1 MAAPTTLDLLWG
13 TPQRPRRGPK
23 PSLSL
28 ERIVTEAI
36 ALADAE
42 GLANLSMQH
51 LAERLGCAKM
61 ALYRYVPAR
70 PSWSRSCSTPGS
82 VTRRRRRPDE
92 RTRVG
97 RARRSR
103 PRPARSRGEPSC
115 GCGRRRSSAG
125 TAPHPWAIEASAGP
139 RPTGPHELAWMETAL
154 AALAGT
160 GLTGPERLDAV
171 VLLNGHVRSLV
182 QVTPGRTTSKPRSP
196 ARSARSCPPTRTVT
210 RRSWR
215 PSRARRSPAG
225 RDNALISASAASSTA
240 SRPSSPPARRD
251 HCRPARSPW
260 SASKVRLPYYRRRL
274 GLLGYAWAA
283 AGMK

>member
-1 MAAPTTLDLLWG
+1 METMAAPTAFDLLWG

-61 ALYRYVPAR
+61 ALYRYVPGKAELVALMLDAGLGDP
-70 PSWSRSCSTPGS
+70 PSASPAEAAAPGQPAAPGEEPWRA
-82 VTRRRRRPDE
+82 VLRLWAT
-92 RTRVG
+92 TIFG
-97 RARRSR
+97 RYRA
-103 PRPARSRGEPSC
+103 
-115 GCGRRRSSAG
+115 
-125 TAPHPWAIEASAGP
+125 HPWAIEASAGP

-182 QVTPGRTTSKPRSP
+182 QVTSGGDDLEAEIARQVGAVVSAYPDRYPQVLAAFAGSP
-196 ARSARSCPPTRTVT
+196 Q
-210 RRSWR
+210 
-215 PSRARRSPAG
+215 PAG
-225 RDNALISASAASSTA
+225 RDNALDFGIGRILDGLAALIATRSA
-240 SRPSSPPARRD
+240 
-251 HCRPARSPW
+251 
-260 SASKVRLPYYRRRL
+260 
-274 GLLGYAWAA
+274 
-283 AGMK
+283 

>member
-1 MAAPTTLDLLWG
+1 METMAAPTAFDLLWG

-61 ALYRYVPAR
+61 ALYRYVPGKAELVALMLDAGLGD
-70 PSWSRSCSTPGS
+70 PPPAPPAEPAAPDQPVPPGQP
-82 VTRRRRRPDE
+82 VAPGEEPWRAVLRLWAT
-92 RTRVG
+92 TIFG
-97 RARRSR
+97 RYRA
-103 PRPARSRGEPSC
+103 
-115 GCGRRRSSAG
+115 
-125 TAPHPWAIEASAGP
+125 HPWAIEASAGP

-182 QVTPGRTTSKPRSP
+182 QVTSGGDDLEAEIARQVGAVVSAYPDRYPQVLAAFAGSP
-196 ARSARSCPPTRTVT
+196 Q
-210 RRSWR
+210 
-215 PSRARRSPAG
+215 PAG
-225 RDNALISASAASSTA
+225 RDNALDFGIGRILDGLAALIATRSA
-240 SRPSSPPARRD
+240 
-251 HCRPARSPW
+251 
-260 SASKVRLPYYRRRL
+260 
-274 GLLGYAWAA
+274 
-283 AGMK
+283 

>member
-1 MAAPTTLDLLWG
+1 MTAPTTLDLLWG

-61 ALYRYVPAR
+61 ALYRYVPGKAELVALMVDAALGD
-70 PSWSRSCSTPGS
+70 PPQPPAQTTQTGQTAETGQTAAPGEQPWRA
-82 VTRRRRRPDE
+82 VLRLWATTIFGRY
-92 RTRVG
+92 RV
-97 RARRSR
+97 
-103 PRPARSRGEPSC
+103 
-115 GCGRRRSSAG
+115 
-125 TAPHPWAIEASAGP
+125 HPWAIGATAGA
-139 RPTGPHELAWMETAL
+139 RPIGPHEMAWLETAL

-182 QVTPGRTTSKPRSP
+182 QATPAGQEDLEAEIARQVGTALSANPGRYPQVLAAFSDSP
-196 ARSARSCPPTRTVT
+196 Q
-210 RRSWR
+210 
-215 PSRARRSPAG
+215 PAG
-225 RDNALISASAASSTA
+225 RDNALHFGIDRILDGLAAHIA
-240 SRPSSPPARRD
+240 
-251 HCRPARSPW
+251 ARS
-260 SASKVRLPYYRRRL
+260 A
-274 GLLGYAWAA
+274 
-283 AGMK
+283 

>member
-1 MAAPTTLDLLWG
+1 METMAAPTAFDLLWG

-61 ALYRYVPAR
+61 ALYRYVPGKAELVALMLDAGLGDP
-70 PSWSRSCSTPGS
+70 PSAEPAEAAAPGQPAALGEEPWRA
-82 VTRRRRRPDE
+82 VLRLWAT
-92 RTRVG
+92 TIFG
-97 RARRSR
+97 RYRA
-103 PRPARSRGEPSC
+103 
-115 GCGRRRSSAG
+115 
-125 TAPHPWAIEASAGP
+125 HPWAIEASAGP

-182 QVTPGRTTSKPRSP
+182 QVTSGGDDLEAEIARQVGAVVSAYPDRYPQVLAAFAGSP
-196 ARSARSCPPTRTVT
+196 Q
-210 RRSWR
+210 
-215 PSRARRSPAG
+215 PAG
-225 RDNALISASAASSTA
+225 RDNALDFGIGRILDGLAALIATRSA
-240 SRPSSPPARRD
+240 
-251 HCRPARSPW
+251 
-260 SASKVRLPYYRRRL
+260 
-274 GLLGYAWAA
+274 
-283 AGMK
+283 

>member
-1 MAAPTTLDLLWG
+1 MAAPTAFDLLWG

-61 ALYRYVPAR
+61 ALYRYVPGKAELVALMLDAGLGDP
-70 PSWSRSCSTPGS
+70 PSAPPAEPAAPGQPGAS
-82 VTRRRRRPDE
+82 GEEPWRAVLRLWAT
-92 RTRVG
+92 TIFG
-97 RARRSR
+97 RYRA
-103 PRPARSRGEPSC
+103 
-115 GCGRRRSSAG
+115 
-125 TAPHPWAIEASAGP
+125 HPWAIEASAGP

-182 QVTPGRTTSKPRSP
+182 QVTSGGDDLEAEIARQVGTAASAYPDRYPQVLAAFAGSP
-196 ARSARSCPPTRTVT
+196 Q
-210 RRSWR
+210 
-215 PSRARRSPAG
+215 PAE
-225 RDNALISASAASSTA
+225 RDNALDFGIGRILDGLAALIAT
-240 SRPSSPPARRD
+240 
-251 HCRPARSPW
+251 RS
-260 SASKVRLPYYRRRL
+260 
-274 GLLGYAWAA
+274 G
-283 AGMK
+283 

>member
-1 MAAPTTLDLLWG
+1 MAAPTAFDLLWG

-61 ALYRYVPAR
+61 ALYRYVPGKAELVALMLDAGLGDP
-70 PSWSRSCSTPGS
+70 PSAPPAEPATSGQPGPS
-82 VTRRRRRPDE
+82 GQSAAPGE
-92 RTRVG
+92 EPW
-97 RARRSR
+97 RAVLRLWATTIFNRYR
-103 PRPARSRGEPSC
+103 A
-115 GCGRRRSSAG
+115 
-125 TAPHPWAIEASAGP
+125 HPWAIEASAGP

-182 QVTPGRTTSKPRSP
+182 QVTSGGDDLEAEIARQVDTAASAYPDRYPQVLAAFAGSP
-196 ARSARSCPPTRTVT
+196 Q
-210 RRSWR
+210 
-215 PSRARRSPAG
+215 PAE
-225 RDNALISASAASSTA
+225 RDNALDFGIGRILDGLAALIAT
-240 SRPSSPPARRD
+240 
-251 HCRPARSPW
+251 RS
-260 SASKVRLPYYRRRL
+260 
-274 GLLGYAWAA
+274 G
-283 AGMK
+283 